1 MFLFE
6 KLPQLARAPAA
17 GAIALSAFLV
27 AMPGDAEA
35 QRAARPASRDASRAN
50 QVYVPGHWAW
60 DRRRRAYVWVPIHWE
75 RNRRGEATVGAGLT
89 FRNGRWEFGPV
100 R

>member
-1 MFLFE
+1 MLLFE
-6 KLPQLARAPAA
+6 KLLQATASAA
-17 GAIALSAFLV
+17 ITLSAALV
-27 AMPGDAEA
+27 MVAIPGDAEA
-35 QRAARPASRDASRAN
+35 QRAVRPASRDASRAN

-60 DRRRRAYVWVPIHWE
+60 DRRRKEYFWVPSHWE

-89 FRNGRWEFGPV
+89 FRNGRWEFGPM